1 MASDR
6 TEKATPKR
14 RDEARR
20 KGQVA
25 RSMDLNGAVIL
36 LTGLLALSSAG
47 PAMVRR
53 MEESLVALLTMAK
66 DPSIVDQKGVGEL
79 FATVGRHV
87 ALAAA
92 PVAVACA
99 LAAVAVNAAQVGL
112 RPAPGALKPDVKRL
126 NPLSGFKN
134 IFGPNAPVEALKSVL
149 KVTAVGGIAA
159 LAVLP
164 RLDELAAMVG
174 TPAGAL
180 LPELSRTVLH
190 IAQRAAA
197 AYLLIAFADLAW
209 QRYRHEKGMRM
220 DKQSVKDEFK
230 QQQLPGEVK
239 SAQRRRAMEL
249 ARARMMDAVPTA
261 DVVVTNPTHFSVALK
276 YDSAHPAPV
285 VVAKGAD
292 HVAFKIRE
300 LAREHGVSVVP
311 DPPLAR
317 TLYASVDIGK
327 MIPEDLFQA
336 VAQLLAYVYR
346 VAGARRAAAGAAA

>member
-25 RSMDLNGAVIL
+25 RSSDLNGAVIL
-36 LTGLLALSSAG
+36 LAGLLALSSAG

-53 MEESLVALLTMAK
+53 MEEALAGLLTMAR
-66 DPSIVDQKGVGEL
+66 DPAMVDQKGVGEL
-79 FATVGRHV
+79 FATVFGHV

-92 PVAVACA
+92 PVAGACA
-99 LAAVAVNAAQVGL
+99 LAAVVVNLAQVGL
-112 RPAPGALKPDVKRL
+112 KPAPGALKPDVKRL
-126 NPLSGFKN
+126 NPVQGLKN
-134 IFGPNAPVEALKSVL
+134 LLGLNAPVEAVKSIV
-149 KVTAVGGIAA
+149 KVAAVGGIAA

-180 LPELSRTVLH
+180 LPQLASTVLA
-190 IAQRAAA
+190 IARRGAA
-197 AYLLIAFADLAW
+197 AYLLIAVADFLW

-220 DKQSVKDEFK
+220 DKQAVKDEFK

-239 SAQRRRAMEL
+239 GAQRRRAMEL

-261 DVVVTNPTHFSVALK
+261 DVVVTNPTHFSVALR
-276 YDSAHPAPV
+276 YDGANPAPV

-292 HVAFKIRE
+292 HVAFKMRE
-300 LAREHGVSVVP
+300 LAREHGVTVVP

-317 TLYASVDIGK
+317 TLYASVDLGK
-327 MIPEDLFQA
+327 QIPEDLFQA